1 MKIGIIVNPHKSGAQ
16 STLNTL
22 LELLKKNSIE
32 YIIEEDSARTL
43 LAESGI
49 TAGELAKQCDYIAV
63 LGGDGTM
70 LNAVSR
76 IGQTTT
82 PVVGINIGTLG
93 FLTSCKDDEMEVIID
108 SLIAGSVRVV
118 PRTLLKAT
126 LTLAD
131 GTSSE
136 HHALNEITIN
146 RGQTGRLVSIDAYIN
161 GDLLNHYRADG
172 LIVATP
178 TGSTAYSLAAG
189 GPLLSPKA
197 QNFVITP
204 ICPHS
209 LTNRSLVLSDSCV
222 VELRQT
228 DFTEDSTVFTVDGRE
243 LIELPANAKILVE
256 RSERTL
262 QLVRLEA
269 RSFYSTLR
277 SKLHWGQ

>member
-1 MKIGIIVNPHKSGAQ
+1 MKIGIIVNPHKSGAK

-22 LELLKKNSIE
+22 LELLDKNSIE
-32 YIIEEDSARTL
+32 YIIEEDTARSL

-49 TAGELAKQCDYIAV
+49 TADELAKQCDYIAV

-93 FLTSCKDDEMEVIID
+93 FLTSCKDDEMETIID
-108 SLIAGSVRVV
+108 SLVAGNVRIV

-126 LTLAD
+126 LTLED

-146 RGQTGRLVSIDAYIN
+146 RGQTGRLVSIAAYVN

-189 GPLLSPKA
+189 GPLLSPIA

-243 LIELPANAKILVE
+243 LIELPANAKIQVE